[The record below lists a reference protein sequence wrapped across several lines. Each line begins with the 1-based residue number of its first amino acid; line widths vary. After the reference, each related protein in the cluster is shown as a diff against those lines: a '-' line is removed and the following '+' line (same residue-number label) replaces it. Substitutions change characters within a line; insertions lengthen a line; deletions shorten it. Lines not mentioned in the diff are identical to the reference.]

1 MAVVAL
7 GGFVVEASALG
18 TLFVFAGDWALGDY
32 VVGGL
37 ALEAAL
43 PLVTPRFIG

>member
-1 MAVVAL
+1 MAFGGLVVD
-7 GGFVVEASALG
+7 ASTFGA
-18 TLFVFAGDWALGDY
+18 LFVSAWDWALGDY
-32 VVGGL
+32 VIGGL